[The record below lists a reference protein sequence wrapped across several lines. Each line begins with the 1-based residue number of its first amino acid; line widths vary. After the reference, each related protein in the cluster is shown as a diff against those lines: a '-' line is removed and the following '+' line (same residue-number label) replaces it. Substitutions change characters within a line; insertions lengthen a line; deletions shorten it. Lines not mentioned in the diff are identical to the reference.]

1 MSTVQQVSR
10 SGLVLGLFAVIAA
23 GLLSGTYALTED
35 RIRASEQRRLVR
47 QLQEVLPAGGY
58 DNDVANDTIKLQV
71 PQLRAAAPVTVYR
84 ARHGGAPLAA
94 VLTVTAPDGY
104 SGPIELLV
112 GVGADGRLTGVR
124 VTAHKE
130 TPGLG
135 DKIDVSRT
143 DWMLGFTGRSLG
155 EPQSAQW
162 AVRKDGGVFDQF
174 AGATITPRAVVKAV
188 RGTLEYFEQ
197 HRDTLFATA
206 SGAP

>member
-1 MSTVQQVSR
+1 MSTLQQISR
-10 SGLVLGLFAVIAA
+10 SGLALGLFAVIAA

-35 RIRASEQRRLVR
+35 RIRASEQRRLLR

-58 DNDVANDTIKLQV
+58 DNDVANDTL
-71 PQLRAAAPVTVYR
+71 QLRAPELRGSAPLTVYR
-84 ARHGGAPLAA
+84 ARRDGAPLAA

-112 GVGADGRLTGVR
+112 GVGADGSLTGVR

-143 DWMLGFTGRSLG
+143 DWVLGFTGRALG
-155 EPQSAQW
+155 APPSAQW
-162 AVRKDGGVFDQF
+162 AVRKDGGAFDQF

-188 RGTLEYFEQ
+188 RRTLEYFEQ
-197 HRDTLFATA
+197 HRDSLFATA

>member
-1 MSTVQQVSR
+1 MSRLQQIMR
-10 SGLVLGLFAVIAA
+10 SGSVLGLFAVVAA
-23 GLLSGTYALTED
+23 GVLSGTYALTED
-35 RIRASEQRRLVR
+35 RIRASEQRRLLR

-58 DNDVANDTIKLQV
+58 DNDVANDTIE
-71 PQLRAAAPVTVYR
+71 LRAAELRTSAPVTVYR
-84 ARHGGAPLAA
+84 ARRDGAPLAA

-112 GVGADGRLTGVR
+112 GVAADGSLTGVR

-143 DWMLGFTGRSLG
+143 EWVLGFTGRALG
-155 EPQSAQW
+155 APPPAQW
-162 AVRKDGGVFDQF
+162 AVRKDGGDFDQF

-188 RGTLEYFEQ
+188 RRTLEYFEQ

-206 SGAP
+206 NGAP